1 MCTAVC
7 ASDVIHRVSM
17 CIQSTKY
24 TYVCLKVFLRVPSR
38 MRLFP
43 SDGSSGSQQRECQQR
58 GLPTDGLRGSQKKI
72 SRQRHPRR
80 GGSQK
85 RRSPLRAS
93 GVPRRGDPGR
103 GIHGFPE
110 VEIPAEGFRGFQK
123 RDPGRRIQGFPQEGI
138 PSKGVP
144 RKLIFSSRVQ
154 GIPTAVALQKWN
166 CQQRGSG
173 ISSKRI

>member
-24 TYVCLKVFLRVPSR
+24 TYVYLKVFLRVTSR

-58 GLPTDGLRGSQKKI
+58 GFPADGLRSFHKRS
-72 SRQRHPRR
+72 SRQRHSRR

-85 RRSPLRAS
+85 RRSTLRAS
-93 GVPRRGDPGR
+93 GVPRRGDPSRGIHEFPELEILAEGFRGSQKWRPGR

-110 VEIPAEGFRGFQK
+110 EVIPAEGFMG
-123 RDPGRRIQGFPQEGI
+123 
-138 PSKGVP
+138 S
-144 RKLIFSSRVQ
+144 
-154 GIPTAVALQKWN
+154 QKWRS
-166 CQQRGSG
+166 QQRDSG
-173 ISSKRI
+173 VSKK